1 MFTRQ
6 QRLEFQE
13 GRIKA
18 SITCYGYCVL
28 GLVLLIGVTLIGVVV
43 VGRGNDIFAVF
54 VGAIFM
60 LASLAGVVLR
70 PRACFDLHEGL
81 FYPKGEQHSGIP
93 LSSLTKVQ
101 LELEGAAGEHG
112 PHYYLRVIDAEGKR
126 CDVLNDGIVKGI
138 REDGQR
144 LAEMLG
150 VPYEEIDS

>member
-13 GRIKA
+13 DRIKA
-18 SITCYGYCVL
+18 SFTCYGYCFL
-28 GLVLLIGVTLIGVVV
+28 GMFLLIGVTLIGVVV
-43 VGRGNDIFAVF
+43 VGRGNNIFAVF
-54 VGAIFM
+54 IGAVFM
-60 LASLAGVVLR
+60 LASLAGLLR
-70 PRACFDLHEGL
+70 PKACFDLHEGL

-101 LELEGAAGEHG
+101 LELEGGSGE

-126 CDVLNDGIVKGI
+126 CDVLNDGILKGI